1 MCFKIVGGKRLSG
14 ELKVQGAKNSILPI
28 LAACVL
34 CRGEVLLH
42 NCPQLSDVD
51 SAIKILK
58 HLGLSVEHSGSDI
71 AIKCGGITNCEV
83 PSNLM
88 REMRSS
94 VVFLGAILAA
104 SGCAKV
110 SMPGGCEL
118 GPRPID
124 MHLSALKRLGAEIVD
139 ECGTLYCS
147 VRDGLVG
154 NEISLYFPSVGATE
168 NSILASVTAKG
179 TTTIMGAAR
188 EPEIEDLA
196 NFLNACGAKIYGA
209 GTSKITVEG
218 VSHLKFCEYSIMPDR
233 IASVTYLAAA
243 AMTRG
248 DITLKNAQRE
258 HITSVLSLFEQTGCA
273 LSGNE
278 NSIRLIS
285 NGRLQPMHIIKTLPY
300 PGFPTDAQAP
310 MMALSCLCNGTTMF
324 VETIFENRFRHID
337 ELKRMGAD
345 IKSDGRV
352 AVVTGKKTLNGASV
366 KCTDLRGGAAMVLAS
381 LAAHGESEIS
391 AIEHIDRGYQHIEK
405 DFSSLGADMV
415 RKII

>member
-1 MCFKIVGGKRLSG
+1 MCLKVNGGRRITG
-14 ELKVQGAKNSILPI
+14 ELLVQGAKNSILPI

-34 CRGEVLLH
+34 CRGEILLH

-51 SAIKILK
+51 SAIKILR
-58 HLGLSVEHSGSDI
+58 HLGLTVLHSSSDI
-71 AIKCGGITNCEV
+71 TVKCDGIKDCEV
-83 PSNLM
+83 PSELM

-94 VVFLGAILAA
+94 VVFLGAILAS

-124 MHLSALKRLGAEIVD
+124 MHLSALKRLGAEIND
-139 ECGTLYCS
+139 EGGTLSCCAKN
-147 VRDGLVG
+147 GLVG

-179 TTTIMGAAR
+179 TTIITNAAR

-196 NFLNACGAKIYGA
+196 NFLNACGAKIFGA
-209 GTSKITVEG
+209 GSSKITIEG
-218 VSHLKFCEYSIMPDR
+218 VERLGSCEYTIMPDR

-243 AMTRG
+243 AMTGG
-248 DITLKNAQRE
+248 DIILKNAQRE
-258 HITSVLSLFEQTGCA
+258 HIVSELSLFEQTGCKLA
-273 LSGNE
+273 SNE
-278 NSIRLIS
+278 NSIRLAS
-285 NGRLQPMHIIKTLPY
+285 NGKLEPMHIVKTMPY

-310 MMALSCLCNGTTMF
+310 MMAMACLCRGTTMF

-345 IKSDGRV
+345 IKSEGKV
-352 AVVTGKKTLNGASV
+352 AVVTGKPFLSGADV
-366 KCTDLRGGAAMVLAS
+366 KCTDLRGGAAMVLAA
-381 LAAHGESEIS
+381 LAADGESKIT

-405 DFSSLGADMV
+405 DLTCLGADIV
-415 RKII
+415 RIKN

>member
-1 MCFKIVGGKRLSG
+1 MCFKVNGGRRISG
-14 ELKVQGAKNSILPI
+14 ELLVQGAKNSILPI
-28 LAACVL
+28 FAACVL
-34 CRGEVLLH
+34 CNGEILLH
-42 NCPQLSDVD
+42 NCPQLSDVR
-51 SAIKILK
+51 SAIKILR
-58 HLGLSVEHSGSDI
+58 HLGLTVVSSGSDVT
-71 AIKCGGITNCEV
+71 IKCNGITSCEV

-124 MHLSALKRLGAEIVD
+124 MHLSALKRLGAEIND
-139 ECGTLYCS
+139 NGGTLSCYAKN
-147 VRDGLVG
+147 GLVG

-168 NSILASVTAKG
+168 NSILASAVAKG
-179 TTTIMGAAR
+179 TTVITNAAR

-209 GTSKITVEG
+209 GTSTITVEG
-218 VSHLKFCEYSIMPDR
+218 VSRLGACEYTIMPDR
-233 IASVTYLAAA
+233 IATVTYLAAA
-243 AMTRG
+243 AMTGG
-248 DITLKNAQRE
+248 DITLRNAQKE
-258 HITSVLSLFEQTGCA
+258 HITSELALFQQTGCQ
-273 LSGNE
+273 LIQNE
-278 NSIRLIS
+278 NNIRLVS
-285 NGRLQPMHIIKTLPY
+285 NGKLEPMHIVKTLPY

-310 MMALSCLCNGTTMF
+310 MMALSCLCRGTTMF

-345 IKSDGRV
+345 IKSEGKV
-352 AVVTGKKTLNGASV
+352 AVVTGKPFLNGAAV
-366 KCTDLRGGAAMVLAS
+366 KCTDLRGGAAMVLAA
-381 LAAHGESEIS
+381 LAARGESEIS

-405 DFSSLGADMV
+405 DLCSLGADIV
-415 RKII
+415 RIKN

>member
-1 MCFKIVGGKRLSG
+1 MCFKVIGGKRLSG
-14 ELKVQGAKNSILPI
+14 ELSVQGAKNSILPI

-42 NCPQLSDVD
+42 NCPRLSDVD

-58 HLGLSVEHSGSDI
+58 HLGLFVERSGSDI
-71 AIKCGGITNCEV
+71 AIKCDGITNCEV
-83 PSNLM
+83 PSKLM

-147 VRDGLVG
+147 AKNGLVA

-179 TTTIMGAAR
+179 TTTITNAAR

-196 NFLNACGAKIYGA
+196 SFLNACGAKIYGA
-209 GTSKITVEG
+209 GTSNITVEG
-218 VSHLKFCEYSIMPDR
+218 VPHLNACEYSIMPDR

-243 AMTRG
+243 AMTGG

-258 HITSVLSLFEQTGCA
+258 HITSVLSLFEQSGCT

-278 NSIRLIS
+278 NNIRLIS
-285 NGRLQPMHIIKTLPY
+285 NGNLGPMHIIKTLPY

-310 MMALSCLCNGTTMF
+310 MMALSCLCSGTTMF

-352 AVVTGKKTLNGASV
+352 AVVTGKKALNGAAV

-405 DFSSLGADMV
+405 DFSSLGADIV
-415 RKII
+415 RKKM